1 MPHETTYVRH
11 ELVQRNLRVRSTT
24 RLTPGLLRIVLA
36 GEALAGFISLAPDDH
51 VKAFFPAADGDP
63 ERRDY
68 TVRRFDPVEGTLT
81 LEFALHPEGP
91 GTRWAQSAAPGAPL
105 TVGGPKKSRIIAP
118 DYDWWLLIGDECALP
133 AMGRRIEETAAGIRV
148 ISLAAVPGPE
158 HELGFT
164 TAGELQALWV
174 HRPAEAAD
182 DPAPLLAALAR
193 LPLPPGDGFVWIA
206 GETRMVKA
214 VAAHMTD
221 VAGHP
226 AAAMKASGYW
236 VKGQAK
242 GQSEPQPGP

>member
-11 ELVQRNLRVRSTT
+11 ELVQRSLRVRSTT
-24 RLTPGLLRIVLA
+24 RVTPGLLRIVLA
-36 GEALAGFISLAPDDH
+36 GEALAGFVSLAPDDH

-63 ERRDY
+63 GPRDY

-91 GTRWAQSAAPGAPL
+91 GTRWAQSAAPGAAL
-105 TVGGPKKSRIIAP
+105 TVSGPGKSRIIAP

-148 ISLAAVPGPE
+148 ISLVAVPGPD

-164 TAGELQALWV
+164 TAAELQALWV
-174 HRPAEAAD
+174 HRPAKEAG

-193 LPLPPGDGFVWIA
+193 LSLPPGDGFVWIA

-226 AAAMKASGYW
+226 AEAMKASGYW
-236 VKGQAK
+236 VQGQAK
-242 GQSEPQPGP
+242 GLAEAKPRP